1 MLSTI
6 AKIPLTII
14 CRFLLKR
21 QIIAAFA
28 FANYL
33 SFNELNDLKRKK
45 NATKFL
51 KKYLE

>member
-6 AKIPLTII
+6 AEIPLTII

-28 FANYL
+28 FANHL
-33 SFNELNDLKRKK
+33 SFNKLNGFKTEKK
-45 NATKFL
+45 CN
-51 KKYLE
+51 